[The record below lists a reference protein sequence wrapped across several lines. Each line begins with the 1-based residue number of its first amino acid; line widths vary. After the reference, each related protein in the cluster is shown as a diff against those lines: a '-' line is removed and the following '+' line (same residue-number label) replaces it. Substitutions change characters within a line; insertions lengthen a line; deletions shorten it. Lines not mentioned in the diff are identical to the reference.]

1 MTANSQIVDDIKTFL
16 EANDSC
22 SKKEFLAACGV
33 AFSEYKGKGKNV
45 EVKGKAPRKALS
57 TKAKKEDD
65 AEEKPK
71 KDLTEYQKFV
81 KEHMPILKARED
93 KKADG
98 EEKKKASEL
107 MKEIGG
113 MWQEA
118 KVAKKD

>member
-33 AFSEYKGKGKNV
+33 AFSEYKGKGKKV
-45 EVKGKAPRKALS
+45 EVKGKAQS

>member
-33 AFSEYKGKGKNV
+33 AFSEYKG
-45 EVKGKAPRKALS
+45 KGKAPRKALS